1 MRILQIIGILISIIG
16 CNSKQAELQK
26 LWIGK
31 YSVHHPNT
39 ENESISNGQ
48 RRIFRFES
56 DSLRIKNFYFDF
68 LTDENKI
75 NVVGYQIKEGMII
88 LNEGDKVDTLQYEI
102 STDGLSLNYDRE
114 NFRKS
119 IYENLPEYHLANRD
133 NRESIFF
140 EFLISSSFEILDS
153 VRIEFRND
161 GRLIIPNF
169 DFHIGDNQL
178 WMIDRYEEELFLV
191 FDGFFGSVL
200 HVTEINSD
208 GFRGMIYGKTN
219 REIEFKKLPQET
231 SFTINNLIGEWIE
244 LRDENTSP
252 PPIFKEETEYFEREQ
267 LLITDSTICKSSFF
281 RVDTMKWETNREQD
295 LIIIP
300 NLNLAKGKKHWKI
313 ISLSEVELIIER
325 VRQIRDVNGIRV
337 ERKVYERK

>member
-1 MRILQIIGILISIIG
+1 MMRILQIIGILIFITG
-16 CNSKQAELQK
+16 CNSKQTELQR

-48 RRIFRFES
+48 RSIFRFES

-75 NVVGYQIKEGMII
+75 DVVGYQIKEGMIL
-88 LNEGDKVDTLQYEI
+88 LNEGNKVDTLQYEI
-102 STDGLSLNYDRE
+102 SIDGLSLNYDRE

-119 IYENLPEYHLANRD
+119 VYENLSEYHLANR
-133 NRESIFF
+133 ESMFF

-153 VRIEFRND
+153 VRVEFRD
-161 GRLIIPNF
+161 DASIIIPNF
-169 DFHIGDNQL
+169 DFHLGDNQL

-191 FDGFFGSVL
+191 IDGFFGFVL
-200 HVTEINSD
+200 HVTEIKSD
-208 GFRGMIYGKTN
+208 GFRGIVYGKTN
-219 REIEFKKLPQET
+219 REIVFKKLPPET
-231 SFTINNLIGEWIE
+231 RFKINNLIGEWIE
-244 LRDENTSP
+244 LKDEYTSP
-252 PPIFKEETEYFEREQ
+252 PPIFNEETEYFEREQ
-267 LLITDSTICKSSFF
+267 LLITNSTIQKSSFF
-281 RVDTMKWETNREQD
+281 RVDTMKWEINREQD

-300 NLNLAKGKKHWKI
+300 DLNLAKGKKYWKI

-325 VRQIRDVNGIRV
+325 VRQIRDVNGLRI
-337 ERKVYERK
+337 ERKVFERK